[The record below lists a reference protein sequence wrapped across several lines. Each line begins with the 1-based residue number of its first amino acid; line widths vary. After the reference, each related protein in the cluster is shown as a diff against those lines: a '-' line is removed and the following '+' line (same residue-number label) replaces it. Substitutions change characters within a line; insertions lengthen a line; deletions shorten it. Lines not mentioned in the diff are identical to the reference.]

1 MLVSARWAQTRPASG
16 WGGTTGSCASALMN
30 AQSIGSFIGTWNFAI
45 VSYWVNVKKMAHHHT
60 PAPGARGG
68 GARLL
73 ASPFVR
79 AASSRQARPASD
91 LGEAKVIFE
100 GEGEIEGA
108 AVPVAAVPAPPAWAR
123 AAAPVLVA
131 VLVLRACLSPSRVD
145 CVLAPWPEEWGACS
159 TSCGARAGTQTRARA
174 VATYAAHGGRPC
186 PLDSRETLQERPC
199 NARPCPVH
207 CRLHA
212 WGEWSDCSRS
222 CGGGVQ
228 LREPRVRQWPAH
240 GGQPCPGTERR
251 AGGTQPC
258 PSAWQIWK

>member
-1 MLVSARWAQTRPASG
+1 MVSY
-16 WGGTTGSCASALMN
+16 LDN
-30 AQSIGSFIGTWNFAI
+30 AQAKGQLLGSDFLDAQQVIPAAAAAHRMRGDVLPPSPPIG
-45 VSYWVNVKKMAHHHT
+45 
-60 PAPGARGG
+60 
-68 GARLL
+68 
-73 ASPFVR
+73 R
-79 AASSRQARPASD
+79 AAG
-91 LGEAKVIFE
+91 L
-100 GEGEIEGA
+100 
-108 AVPVAAVPAPPAWAR
+108 
-123 AAAPVLVA
+123 
-131 VLVLRACLSPSRVD
+131 
-145 CVLAPWPEEWGACS
+145 
-159 TSCGARAGTQTRARA
+159 TRARA

-251 AGGTQPC
+251 ACGTQPC